1 VDRTRGIQPYQWKP
15 GQTGNPKG
23 RPRRKRITD
32 ALSEFLD
39 AVDANGVSAAQKIA
53 IAMIMQA
60 MKGDIQ
66 HAKEILNRTEGAVK
80 QSVDVLFGDM
90 TDDELREFIRR
101 EFADQGG
108 SPDGSEGPRD
118 GSAQDNQTASG

>member
-1 VDRTRGIQPYQWKP
+1 MSGIKNIEPYKWKP
-15 GQTGNPKG
+15 GQSGNPKG
-23 RPRRKRITD
+23 RPKRKRITD
-32 ALSEFLD
+32 ALAEFLD
-39 AVDANGVSAAQKIA
+39 AVDPNGITAAQKIA
-53 IAMIMQA
+53 VAMIMQA

-108 SPDGSEGPRD
+108 SPDGGEGARD
-118 GSAQDNQTASG
+118 GSAEDHQTANG